1 MEFIIVCGLFYM
13 LYFAVISVID
23 DFIKENML
31 LYLKRHLL
39 NKYFSLLFCNLI
51 WLHGIIYVMY

>member
-1 MEFIIVCGLFYM
+1 VEFIIVCGLFYM
-13 LYFAVISVID
+13 LYFAVVSVID

-51 WLHGIIYVMY
+51 